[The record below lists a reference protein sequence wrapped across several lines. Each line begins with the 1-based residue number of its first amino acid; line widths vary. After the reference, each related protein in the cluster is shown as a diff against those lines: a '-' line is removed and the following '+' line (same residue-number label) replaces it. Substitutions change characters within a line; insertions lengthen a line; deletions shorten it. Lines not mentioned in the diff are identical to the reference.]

1 MGLRHLP
8 QPNNRDAMKTAISDE
23 FLDEGIKEAVIFLR
37 KHGFETFASCQGGE
51 GHCYPEPTIRFF
63 GSEFD
68 LIRAYELCH
77 IQGMNVFNAKR
88 VYRKVPI
95 YSDVFGIDGNEI
107 GENWDSPFNELEFR
121 IHPKT
126 GTIYRASTK

>member
-1 MGLRHLP
+1 
-8 QPNNRDAMKTAISDE
+8 MKTAISDE
-23 FLDEGIKEAVIFLR
+23 ILDEGIKDAVIFLR

-51 GHCYPEPTIRFF
+51 GHCYPEPTVRFF

-95 YSDVFGIDGNEI
+95 YSDVTDGNVI
-107 GENWDSPFNELEFR
+107 GESWESHCPFNELEFL
-121 IHPKT
+121 IHPDTK
-126 GTIYRASTK
+126 TIYIPDD